1 MKCKKIEV
9 ANESPILKR
18 RRWLHVDKVTCW
30 ELVIEA
36 QLMVDVASHCHI
48 ERNMDEN
55 NANEGSEQKHWDI
68 WCDLSY
74 LHFLQ
79 TESLPLDINE
89 KKIMWIKNECKT
101 IYGRKI
107 TCGSDR

>member
-55 NANEGSEQKHWDI
+55 NANEGSEQKI
-68 WCDLSY
+68 GTFGVTSIICIFYKLSHY
-74 LHFLQ
+74 LLR
-79 TESLPLDINE
+79 LM
-89 KKIMWIKNECKT
+89 KKN
-101 IYGRKI
+101 YV
-107 TCGSDR
+107 D